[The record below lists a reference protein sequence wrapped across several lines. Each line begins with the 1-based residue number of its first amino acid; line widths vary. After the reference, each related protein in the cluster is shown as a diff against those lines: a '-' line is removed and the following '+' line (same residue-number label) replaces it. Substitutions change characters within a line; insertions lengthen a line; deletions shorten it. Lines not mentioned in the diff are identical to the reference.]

1 MLTSMLTL
9 SEIGTSKPHFTSC
22 METTLLFEPHC
33 WYQVSVPLMAKPCL
47 RQHNHSVKKHTLQAC
62 AVQQRVKQSLQCTP
76 CKPKMPL
83 KHTAKSLKDGT

>member
-33 WYQVSVPLMAKPCL
+33 LSQVSVPLVAKPCL
-47 RQHNHSVKKHTLQAC
+47 RQRNHSVKKHTLQAC
-62 AVQQRVKQSLQCTP
+62 AVQQT
-76 CKPKMPL
+76 KMPL
-83 KHTAKSLKDGT
+83 KHTAKSLEDGTRTLGVQVRTWS